1 MSQEGRVPVRIHRP
15 PIKVTPNMAKPSGLE
30 NLRFP
35 VFWWNSVETAAA
47 EPKPEYCDIE
57 VAAKPPIDPFKR
69 SPGATHVKITL
80 SAPLHCPWSL

>member
-1 MSQEGRVPVRIHRP
+1 
-15 PIKVTPNMAKPSGLE
+15 MAKPSGLE

-69 SPGATHVKITL
+69 SPGAPTSRLHYL
-80 SAPLHCPWSL
+80 LHCIAPGRSDDDHVNVDVSEKDNMR